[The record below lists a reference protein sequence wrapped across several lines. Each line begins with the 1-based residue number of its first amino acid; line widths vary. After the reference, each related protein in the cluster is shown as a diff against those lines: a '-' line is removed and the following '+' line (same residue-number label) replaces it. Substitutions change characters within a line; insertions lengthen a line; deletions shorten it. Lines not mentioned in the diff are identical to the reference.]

1 MVCLPEVPSMLAKYD
16 INIDSLMKRIQSDCV
31 KSVINKFHVSILLAS
46 NGEVLSYGVNKHL
59 CDGEEIGHSKFSLH
73 SEVNC
78 VINYYFKPVL
88 KQEPTTLLVIKLSKK
103 IQKLGN
109 SKPCSACKIFLA
121 NNRCKLSLD
130 RVIYSTQ
137 TGFEETNDIISLD
150 SKVSSGDRP
159 LLRNPL
165 RQNQIKNEDM

>member
-1 MVCLPEVPSMLAKYD
+1 MPCLPEVPSMLVNYG
-16 INIDSLMKRIQSDCV
+16 INIDNLMERIKSDCT

-46 NGEVLSYGVNKHL
+46 TGEVLSYGINKHL
-59 CDGEEIGHSKFSLH
+59 CDGEKIGHSKFSLH

-78 VINYYFKPVL
+78 VVNYYFKPVL
-88 KQEPTTLLVIKLSKK
+88 NENTTTLLVMKLSKK

-109 SKPCSACKIFLA
+109 SKPCAACKVFIS
-121 NNRCKLSLD
+121 NNQSKINLS

-137 TGFEETNDIISLD
+137 AGFEETNDIISLD

-159 LLRNPL
+159 TLRNPIY
-165 RQNQIKNEDM
+165 IKNADE